1 MLKFYTSTGTKSY
14 QQTPIPKDGDKTVV
28 TSQEF
33 TKADAAKLVE
43 KYGMSEGVLNDVF
56 DMNEL
61 PRIESEGHYKYIFM
75 RNFTAKGNQASSYPV
90 LFITNAHVFACLSVN
105 KQPTSDLLAF
115 ENSDGKP
122 LSVNRMLIKGIA
134 AVTQR
139 YEDFIDHI
147 GEVINKTEQRMRSH
161 EATNEDF
168 FAFVNIEGSLNRANM
183 NLSGLAGVIEK
194 LSASEAKPTDQEKL
208 EDIQLFIRQ
217 LLVEISSHL
226 QSIKSIRE
234 AYSTVASNTLNER
247 MKVLTTLTLLIALP
261 NVFYGMFGMNVEL
274 PFMREPWAY
283 SAIVLFTLLVIIFVY
298 IIARRKK
305 LF

>member
-1 MLKFYTSTGTKSY
+1 MLKLFTSNGTKEF
-14 QQTPIPKDGDKTVV
+14 QQTPVPSMGDKIVI

-43 KYGMSEGVLNDVF
+43 KFGLSEGILNDVF

-61 PRIESEGHYKYIFM
+61 PRIESEGHFKYIFL
-75 RNFTAKGNQASSYPV
+75 RNFVARGNKASTYPI
-90 LFITNAHVFACLSVN
+90 LFITNSNIFACISVN
-105 KQPTSDLLAF
+105 KQPTADLLTF
-115 ENSDGKP
+115 QSTTGKP
-122 LSVNRMLIKGIA
+122 LTVSKMLTKGIT
-134 AVTQR
+134 AVTQH
-139 YEDFIDHI
+139 YEDFIDQI
-147 GEVINKTEQRMRSH
+147 GSVIQKTEQRMRSH

-168 FAFVNIEGSLNRANM
+168 FAFVNIEGSLNRAKM
-183 NLSGLAGVIEK
+183 NLSGLAGVVEK
-194 LSASEAKPTDQEKL
+194 LTASESKKTEQEKL
-208 EDIQLFIRQ
+208 DDIHLFIKQ

-234 AYSTVASNTLNER
+234 AYSTVASNTLNQR
-247 MKVLTTLTLLIALP
+247 MKILTTLTLLVALP

-283 SAIVLFTLLVIIFVY
+283 SAIVLFTVLVIVVVY
-298 IIARRKK
+298 IIAKHKK